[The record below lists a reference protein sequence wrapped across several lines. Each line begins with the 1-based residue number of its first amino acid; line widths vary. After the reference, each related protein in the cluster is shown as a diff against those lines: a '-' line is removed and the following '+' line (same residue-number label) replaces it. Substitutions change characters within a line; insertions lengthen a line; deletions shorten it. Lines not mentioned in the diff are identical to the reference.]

1 MKASDNI
8 VNANINSANVI
19 DAGFLILAML
29 VINIMWNFLIWHE
42 ILTWLRLAGAS
53 LTLASGLFVL
63 YRAPR

>member
-29 VINIMWNFLIWHE
+29 VINIMWNFLI
-42 ILTWLRLAGAS
+42 
-53 LTLASGLFVL
+53 
-63 YRAPR
+63 